1 MDSMVGKESF
11 CSDLREVVFRHRNLL
26 QPKSLKSGEDYLPAS
41 GKVVGPEELELLLMA
56 SADLWLTAGRFSDEF
71 EERFPKFW
79 GSRKCLLVN
88 SGSSANL
95 LAFATLTSPKLKDRT
110 LKREDEFI
118 TTACGF
124 PTTVAPAVQYG
135 MKPVFVDVDVATH
148 NASVDDIIGAITSKT
163 RLIMI
168 AHALG
173 NPFRADKL
181 VQVCEEKGI
190 WLVEDC
196 CDALGA
202 SIEGKHVGTFGA
214 LATCSFYPA
223 HHMTMGEGGAVMVNN
238 AQLGKLATS
247 FRDWGRDCWCPPGK
261 SDTCGIR
268 FDWKMGELPKGYD
281 HKYIYSHLGYNLKL
295 TDFQAAVGLA
305 QLDRLPQLIESR
317 RNNFNFL
324 KAELRRLGLEEYF
337 VLPEATPGTHPSWF
351 GFFLCGRGQ
360 GSEFRNKVVRYLE
373 ENRIGTRLLF
383 GGNLTKQPAFEGV
396 SYSVYNSLKNT
407 DKIMEEGF
415 WIGIWPG
422 LSEDNLRFMAQKV
435 SEAVRR

>member
-1 MDSMVGKESF
+1 MVSHEAF
-11 CSDLREVVFRHRNLL
+11 RADLREVLFRHRTSL
-26 QPKSLKSGEDYLPAS
+26 QPKTLKSGVDYLPAS
-41 GKVVGPEELELLLMA
+41 GKVVGAEELELLLMA
-56 SADLWLTAGRFSDEF
+56 SADLWLTAGRFSDQF
-71 EERFPKFW
+71 EEEFPKFW

-95 LAFATLTSPKLKDRT
+95 LAFSTLTSPKLKDRT
-110 LKREDEFI
+110 LQRNDEFI

-135 MKPVFVDVDVATH
+135 MKPIFVDVDVATH
-148 NASVDDIIGAITSKT
+148 NASVDDILAAITPKT
-163 RLIMI
+163 KLIMI

-173 NPFRADKL
+173 NPFRSDKL
-181 VQVCEEKGI
+181 FKVCEEKNI

-202 SIEGKHVGTFGA
+202 TIEGKHVGTFGA

-223 HHMTMGEGGAVMVNN
+223 HHMTMGEGGAVLVNN

-247 FRDWGRDCWCPPGK
+247 FRDWGRDCWCPPGQ
-261 SDTCGIR
+261 SNTCGIR

-305 QLDRLPQLIESR
+305 QLDRLPKFIEAR
-317 RNNFNFL
+317 RHNFNYL
-324 KAELRRLGLEEYF
+324 KNELKTLGLEEHF

-351 GFFLCGRGQ
+351 GFFLCGKGQ
-360 GSEFRNKVVRYLE
+360 GSEFRNQVVQYLE
-373 ENRIGTRLLF
+373 ENKIGTRLLF

-396 SYSVYNSLKNT
+396 NYSIHGSLQHT
-407 DKIMEEGF
+407 DRIMEEGF
-415 WIGIWPG
+415 WVGIWPG
-422 LSEDNLRFMAQKV
+422 LSEENLSYIATKLG
-435 SEAVRR
+435 EAVKL

>member
-1 MDSMVGKESF
+1 MVTKEALY
-11 CSDLREVVFRHRNLL
+11 SDLREVLFKHRSLIE
-26 QPKSLKSGEDYLPAS
+26 PKPLRSGSDYLPAS
-41 GKVVGPEELELLLMA
+41 GKVVGFEELELLLMA

-71 EERFPKFW
+71 EEKFPKFW

-95 LAFATLTSPKLKDRT
+95 LAFATLTSPKLKDAT
-110 LKREDEFI
+110 LKRDDEFI

-135 MKPVFVDVDVATH
+135 MKPIFVDVDIATH
-148 NASVDDIIGAITSKT
+148 NAAVDDILEAITPKT
-163 RLIMI
+163 KLIMI

-181 VQVCEEKGI
+181 VKVCQEKGI

-202 SIEGKHVGTFGA
+202 KIEGKHVGTFGA

-223 HHMTMGEGGAVMVNN
+223 HHMTMGEGGAVLVNN

-247 FRDWGRDCWCPPGK
+247 FRDWGRDCWCPPGT
-261 SDTCGIR
+261 SDTCGAR
-268 FDWKMGELPKGYD
+268 FDWKMGELPKGYN

-305 QLDRLPQLIESR
+305 QLERLPKFIER
-317 RNNFNFL
+317 RRENFTFL
-324 KAELRRLGLEEYF
+324 KKELNRLGLEEYF
-337 VLPEATPGTHPSWF
+337 TLPEATEGTEASWF

-373 ENRIGTRLLF
+373 ENKIGTRLLF

-396 SYSVYNSLKNT
+396 SYAVHSHLKNT

-422 LSEDNLRFMAQKV
+422 LSEDNLSYMAEKL
-435 SEAVRR
+435 SEAVKA